1 MVTKMRGAALFPQEG
16 SSEEMTPAQISQKPP
31 KEVKPKPTDQ
41 IADVLPFSKS
51 KTRFRSTQWILLPF
65 FPLRLLASSLLS
77 RTDKV
82 GVPLKAEPT
91 SHQREEDRAGPSST
105 AQTKGGHLPGDL
117 HCGHRVKCVF
127 AGQMATLHPM
137 RLFLDGPGGGH
148 YHLGHLHHIPPCPKV
163 HNTSCDL

>member
-1 MVTKMRGAALFPQEG
+1 MFKVIVPETNASRHLFFTNKRIWREEMVTKMRGAVLFPQEG

-82 GVPLKAEPT
+82 GVPLKG
-91 SHQREEDRAGPSST
+91 DRRGVGRA
-105 AQTKGGHLPGDL
+105 DL
-117 HCGHRVKCVF
+117 
-127 AGQMATLHPM
+127 ASA
-137 RLFLDGPGGGH
+137 GGG
-148 YHLGHLHHIPPCPKV
+148 
-163 HNTSCDL
+163 